1 MPSTEVRTA
10 RLADRTRSWA
20 EALTAIPSVTGS
32 ADEASFAG
40 KLEAL
45 LRACPAFANAADA
58 VWQIAVPGGRYPRAC
73 VLGLLRGT
81 GKRTV
86 VLTGHFDTVEI
97 DCYGELKPLALD
109 PHALRPALLEQL
121 RREPATAAIER
132 AIADLESGVF
142 VPGRGLLDMKAG
154 LAIALA
160 VIEDAAL
167 DPDRQGNILFVA
179 VPDEEANS
187 AGARAIAAALPEI
200 ARTYDLAFEA
210 AINLDAIADDGDGT
224 DGRIIAL
231 GSVGKLLPSAL
242 VVGRAAHASY
252 TFRGLGA
259 AALAGAIATEVEWA
273 TDLTERAGDE
283 LGAAPTLLGMKDSK
297 RAYDVTMPQSVW
309 MYWNIATYRR
319 SPAEVLSTVAAYV
332 RTAVDQ
338 LATELEQRRV
348 AVGAEGG
355 PLPVEIMT
363 FAELL
368 AAVPG
373 AADEVAA
380 LARSLSATGLDIP
393 EQCRQVT
400 EYLFA
405 RSGRSGPAIVLGFA
419 STPYL
424 PAQLS
429 DIPRARRLKHLARQA
444 AAASEGNIAIKAFF
458 PGISDV
464 SFLGE
469 AEESG
474 LTTIGANTP
483 VWNAA
488 LAWPPGSAIGHLP
501 TVNVGPWGRDY
512 HTRLE
517 RMHAGY
523 AYDTLPL
530 LIARLTRQLL
540 DDGVESEPATP
551 P

>member
-1 MPSTEVRTA
+1 MSSTEVRTA
-10 RLADRTRSWA
+10 RLSDRTRSWA

-32 ADEASFAG
+32 ADEASFAA

-45 LRACPAFANAADA
+45 LRGCPAFAGRADRI
-58 VWQIAVPGGRYPRAC
+58 WQIPVPGGRHPRAC
-73 VLGLLRGT
+73 VLGLLRGR

-121 RREPATAAIER
+121 RREPATAANER
-132 AIADLESGVF
+132 AIADLESGTF
-142 VPGRGLLDMKAG
+142 IPGRGLLDMKAG

-167 DPDRQGNILFVA
+167 DPDRLGNILFVA

-200 ARTYDLAFEA
+200 ARTHDLEFEA
-210 AINLDAIADDGDGT
+210 AINLDAIADDGDGAE
-224 DGRIIAL
+224 GRIIAL

-259 AALAGAIATEVEWA
+259 AALAGAIATEMEWA
-273 TDLTERAGDE
+273 TDLTERTGDE
-283 LGAAPTLLGMKDSK
+283 LGAGPTLLGMKDSK

-309 MYWNIATYRR
+309 MDWNIATHRR
-319 SPAEVLSTVAAYV
+319 SPAEVLATVATHV
-332 RTAVDQ
+332 RTAVDR
-338 LATELEQRRV
+338 LAVALEQRRV
-348 AVGAEGG
+348 SVGAEGG
-355 PLPVEIMT
+355 PLPVEIVT

-368 AAVPG
+368 AAAPD
-373 AADEVAA
+373 AANDAAA
-380 LARSLSATGLDIP
+380 LARSLAATGLDIP

-400 EYLFA
+400 EHLFE
-405 RSGRSGPAIVLGFA
+405 RSGRSGPTVVLGFA

-424 PAQLS
+424 PARLGEG
-429 DIPRARRLKHLARQA
+429 PKARRLEHLARQA
-444 AAASEGNIAIKAFF
+444 VAASEGNIGTKAFF

-501 TVNVGPWGRDY
+501 TVNIGPWGRDY

-523 AYDTLPL
+523 AYDTLPP

-540 DDGVESEPATP
+540 DDAVEPEPATP
-551 P
+551 R

>member
-283 LGAAPTLLGMKDSK
+283 LGAGPTLLGMKDSK